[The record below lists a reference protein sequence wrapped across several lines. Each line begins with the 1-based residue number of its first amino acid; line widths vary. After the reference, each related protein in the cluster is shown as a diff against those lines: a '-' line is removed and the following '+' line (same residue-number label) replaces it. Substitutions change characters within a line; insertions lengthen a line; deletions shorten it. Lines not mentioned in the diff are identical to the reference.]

1 MAANRMEKI
10 FTMHISDR
18 GLISEIFK
26 QLKKVDNQ
34 KAKKSN
40 LKCNTG
46 LDRIFN
52 RRLSNG

>member
-1 MAANRMEKI
+1 MEKI

-34 KAKKSN
+34 QAKKSN